1 MSSCATSSQ
10 PTPATANF
18 IGPLLPDIWIEV
30 FRYLDAQSLMNMAE
44 AVPEVK
50 STAFSRTILRRVTF
64 APETNEQTVNK
75 FLEAID
81 EKLVQDKQQAD
92 DARSLHPVEELRF
105 TGCRTLPSR
114 AIIICA
120 GHFSNLRE
128 LYCVKCVLQPDEL
141 FSMLSLRLK
150 CLKTLHWSIFDCHIC
165 ELKMYSDAMLEIR
178 SLAMSDVSPS
188 VNSMYVE
195 VAATAMTVLLFH
207 TFVGS
212 CGSLRSLHVHAMLPQ
227 YSAASTVQ
235 TFYGIVDWN
244 LQNIGRIRDRM
255 VNLETW
261 KFTSEL

>member
-1 MSSCATSSQ
+1 MSSCTASSQ
-10 PTPATANF
+10 PTPATANL
-18 IGPLLPDIWIEV
+18 IGPLLPDTWMEV

-64 APETNEQTVNK
+64 VPETNEQTVNK

-92 DARSLHPVEELRF
+92 DARPLHPVEELCF

-114 AIIICA
+114 AIISCA

-141 FSMLSLRLK
+141 FSMLSLKLK
-150 CLKTLHWSIFDCHIC
+150 CLKTLHWSIFDCHSC
-165 ELKMYSDAMLEIR
+165 ESKMYSNAMLEIR
-178 SLAMSDVSPS
+178 SLAMSKVSPS
-188 VNSMYVE
+188 INTMYVE
-195 VAATAMTVLLFH
+195 VAATAIPVLLFD
-207 TFVGS
+207 TFVGR
-212 CGSLRSLHVHAMLPQ
+212 CGSLRSLHVHAMRPQ
-227 YSAASTVQ
+227 YSAACTVQ
-235 TFYGIVDWN
+235 TFYGVVDWN
-244 LQNIGRIRDRM
+244 FQNVGRIRVRV